1 MKLQDAQFGTNKKK
15 MQENISGLNFPSLIQ
30 SLLFGMPKSLFIL
43 SKPPMEGRGVLLEM
57 FLPFFANMS

>member
-1 MKLQDAQFGTNKKK
+1 MLNLVQKKK
-15 MQENISGLNFPSLIQ
+15 KKLKENISGLNFPFLTQ

-43 SKPPMEGRGVLLEM
+43 RKPPMEGRDVLLEM